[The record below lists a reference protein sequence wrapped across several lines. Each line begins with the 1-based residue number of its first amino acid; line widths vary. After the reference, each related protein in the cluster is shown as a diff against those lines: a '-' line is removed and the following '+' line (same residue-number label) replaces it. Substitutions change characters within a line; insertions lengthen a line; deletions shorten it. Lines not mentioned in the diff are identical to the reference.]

1 MKPNED
7 AVPARRV
14 GTFTF
19 GLILVATGLG
29 MLAALFF
36 PFAAGIRRQPARLFC
51 EGSLLFCAGLTAA
64 SCTGLFPVPV
74 LGSGASPIL
83 GYLISATY
91 AVKRLNAGEG

>member
-1 MKPNED
+1 M
-7 AVPARRV
+7 
-14 GTFTF
+14 
-19 GLILVATGLG
+19 GLLS
-29 MLAALFF
+29 LAALFF
-36 PFAAGIRRQPARLFC
+36 PFATGIRRQPARLFC
-51 EGSLLFCAGLTAA
+51 EGSLLFYAGLTAA

>member
-1 MKPNED
+1 MH
-7 AVPARRV
+7 
-14 GTFTF
+14 
-19 GLILVATGLG
+19 LLS
-29 MLAALFF
+29 LAALFF

-51 EGSLLFCAGLTAA
+51 EGSLLFYAGLTAA

-91 AVKRLNAGEG
+91 AVKCLNAGEG